1 MLGGCQ
7 VGRPLL
13 RGAGP
18 TFPTPQQDD
27 QLASTMDFRLCQT
40 AQTRNTK
47 SAKDH
52 GLEGHPWA
60 EAHPPAPQGQ
70 GATQAK
76 PAATTITELQAL
88 YTSNSD
94 SFNAP

>member
-7 VGRPLL
+7 VVRAPHS
-13 RGAGP
+13 P
-18 TFPTPQQDD
+18 PQPHD
-27 QLASTMDFRLCQT
+27 QLASIMDFRLRQT

-60 EAHPPAPQGQ
+60 EAHSPAPQAQ
-70 GATQAK
+70 GATPAK

-88 YTSNSD
+88 YTSSSD